1 MGCLWGSN
9 FQTNLTQDEVCWCS
23 VYFGVGCGCVIHSA
37 VFIPVFFLSIM
48 QMQLCWECCA
58 VPLGQLWLDKVIY
71 VLEDVRPDVPIVL
84 CAFQVCLCIN
94 HNDAREISQQ
104 HFHQQGGRRGADL
117 FRVAG
122 GGMFNGGHT
131 CSRRESGG
139 MVNGRV
145 TWSRWEFSA
154 VPQGQIW
161 FSCISDLFCIHSVLL
176 SDMTL
181 VMGSSLLHVSS
192 LLYSFCPTLR
202 CSSGDRD
209 VFIISHLTMRHWC
222 WEFTVVP
229 SVSCCCFLQLWCEKI
244 MLRV

>member
-1 MGCLWGSN
+1 
-9 FQTNLTQDEVCWCS
+9 
-23 VYFGVGCGCVIHSA
+23 
-37 VFIPVFFLSIM
+37 
-48 QMQLCWECCA
+48 
-58 VPLGQLWLDKVIY
+58 
-71 VLEDVRPDVPIVL
+71 
-84 CAFQVCLCIN
+84 
-94 HNDAREISQQ
+94 
-104 HFHQQGGRRGADL
+104 
-117 FRVAG
+117 
-122 GGMFNGGHT
+122 
-131 CSRRESGG
+131 
-139 MVNGRV
+139 
-145 TWSRWEFSA
+145 